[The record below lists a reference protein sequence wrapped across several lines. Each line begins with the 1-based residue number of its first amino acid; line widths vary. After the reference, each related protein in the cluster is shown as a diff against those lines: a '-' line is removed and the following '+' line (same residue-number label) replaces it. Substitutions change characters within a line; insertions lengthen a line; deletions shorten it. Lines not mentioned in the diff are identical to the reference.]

1 MDKIEKMINAFKTK
15 TVDSAIIGFTIEHND
30 NITNKVRKYL
40 DSLSKEELISIQNYL
55 KNLLNYCYNGTLFP
69 AEIDQEDQNKINN
82 LSKNEKFL
90 LKESII
96 YFYGRLL
103 ISSDI
108 SILQKAYELD
118 EDKYIKLNI
127 TFSSLGTFN
136 EEIELDFVD
145 KVLSSAEYDQMIRSW
160 TMAYFKSVPNPYE
173 YVDKETDDWT
183 PAKLPRLERLSIDDE
198 SNPKFK
204 KAIAFRLLD
213 LVVIYLFINS
223 RKENILS
230 DSEKAIIKNARI
242 DYDVYSETKKE
253 KLAEVKKLILTK

>member
-15 TVDSAIIGFTIEHND
+15 TVDSAIIGFTIENND
-30 NITNKVRKYL
+30 NITNEVRKYL
-40 DSLSKEELISIQNYL
+40 DSLPEEELISIQNYL

-69 AEIDQEDQNKINN
+69 AEINQEDQNKINN

-90 LKESII
+90 LKESVI

-108 SILQKAYELD
+108 SILQKAYEID

-127 TFSSLGTFN
+127 AFSSLESFN
-136 EEIELDFVD
+136 EKIELDFVD
-145 KVLSSAEYDQMIRSW
+145 KLLSSPEYNQMIRSW
-160 TMAYFKSVPNPYE
+160 AIAYYNALQDPYE
-173 YVDKETDDWT
+173 YVDKETSDWT
-183 PAKLPRLERLSIDDE
+183 LVKIRRFERLSIDDE